1 MVKHITDNEVQ
12 QFVVDKQHCEIQIV
26 GHIHTCDECK
36 MKIEVYRSLI
46 TAIKQ
51 QPEPAF
57 DFDLSALVL
66 QQLPSP
72 KQKAKIE
79 NDNLLVCVIIFIG
92 TGFTGAALYS
102 FRSYFKY
109 FYDGIETIL
118 GVLIVVSAITVL
130 TGLYID
136 MYKKYRKG
144 MKVLDL
150 N

>member
-12 QFVVDKQHCEIQIV
+12 QFVVDKQHCEIKV
-26 GHIHTCDECK
+26 VEHIHICDECK
-36 MKIEVYRSLI
+36 TKIEVYRSLI

-57 DFDLSALVL
+57 DFDLSELVL
-66 QQLPSP
+66 QQLPLP

-79 NDNLLVCVIIFIG
+79 NDNLLVCAIIFIG
-92 TGFTGAALYS
+92 VGFTGGALYF

-109 FYDGIETIL
+109 FFDGIETIL
-118 GVLIVVSAITVL
+118 GVLIVVTAITVL
-130 TGLYID
+130 AGLYID
-136 MYKKYRKG
+136 MYKKYRKE